1 MAIKVISTEKKPI
14 KLWLQDIDEIAL
26 DQAKNIAN
34 MPFAFRHVAI
44 MPDAHQ
50 GFGMPIGGVLAT
62 QEVVVPNAV
71 GVDIGCGMCALRTE
85 LKSIDQTDLKA
96 IHQRIKQLIPVGFD
110 HHEKKQNKQLMPEM
124 NPDMKIVR
132 QEYDN
137 ALFQIGTLGG
147 GNHFVEIQQ
156 GSDGY
161 IWIMIHSGSR
171 NIGYKVAEYYNQK
184 AIELN
189 QKYYSKVKKEW
200 QLAFLPLNTELYKNY
215 MQEMQFCVDFAL
227 ANRKL
232 MMESVKQ
239 AFVEKLGEIDFDRF
253 VNIAHNYARWENH
266 FGQNVIVHRK
276 GATSAKVGETGI
288 IPGSQGTKSYIVEG
302 LGNPESF
309 HSCSHGAGR
318 VLGRKEAQRQL
329 NLKDVIEKL
338 DQKGILHSIKNVAD
352 LDEAPSAYKDI
363 DLVME
368 NQKDLVRILIE
379 LKPLAVVKG

>member
-1 MAIKVISTEKKPI
+1 MPVKVISTENKPI
-14 KLWLQDIDEIAL
+14 KLWLHDIDEATMV
-26 DQAKNIAN
+26 QAKNIAN
-34 MPFAFRHVAI
+34 LPFAFRHVAI
-44 MPDAHQ
+44 MPDAHV

-71 GVDIGCGMCALRTE
+71 GVDIGCGMCSLRTG
-85 LKSIDQTDLKA
+85 LHSIGQADLKA
-96 IHQRIKQLIPVGFD
+96 IHQKIIKLIPVGFD
-110 HHEKKQNKQLMPEM
+110 HHETKQDEQIMPELD
-124 NPDMKIVR
+124 PDMKIVR
-132 QEYDN
+132 QEYES

-156 GSDGY
+156 GSDGH

-189 QKYYSKVKKEW
+189 QKYYSAVKKEW
-200 QLAFLPLNTELYKNY
+200 QLAFLPINTELYKNY
-215 MQEMQFCVDFAL
+215 LLEMQFCVDFAL

-232 MMESVKQ
+232 MMERVKQ
-239 AFVEKLGEIDFDRF
+239 AFSETLGEISFDRF
-253 VNIAHNYARWENH
+253 INIAHNYARWENH

-276 GATSAKVGETGI
+276 GATSARQGETGI

-302 LGNPESF
+302 MGNPESF
-309 HSCSHGAGR
+309 QSCSHGAGR

-329 NLKDVIEKL
+329 SLKKEIEIL
-338 DQKGILHSIKNVAD
+338 DRQGIIHSIFDVHD

-368 NQKDLVRILIE
+368 NQKDLVRILVE
-379 LKPLAVVKG
+379 LKPLAVLKG

>member
-1 MAIKVISTEKKPI
+1 MAIKVISTENKPI
-14 KLWLQDIDEIAL
+14 KLWLQEIDDAAL
-26 DQAKNIAN
+26 EQAKNIAN
-34 MPFAFRHVAI
+34 LPFAFRHVAI
-44 MPDAHQ
+44 MPDAHV

-62 QEVVVPNAV
+62 HEAVVPNAV

-85 LKSIDQTDLKA
+85 LQSLHQADLKV
-96 IHQRIKQLIPVGFD
+96 IHQRIKALIPVGFD
-110 HHEKKQNKQLMPEM
+110 HHETKQDENLMPEM
-124 NPDMKIVR
+124 DTGMKIVR
-132 QEYDN
+132 QEYES
-137 ALFQIGTLGG
+137 ALYQVGTLGG

-156 GSDGY
+156 GSDGH

-189 QKYYSKVKKEW
+189 QKYYSAIKKEW
-200 QLAFLPLNTELYKNY
+200 QLAFLPLDTELYKNY
-215 MQEMQFCVDFAL
+215 MLEMQFCVDFAL

-232 MMESVKQ
+232 MMERVKQ
-239 AFVEKLGEIDFDRF
+239 AFTERLGDIEFDGF
-253 VNIAHNYARWENH
+253 INIAHNYARWEHH
-266 FGQNVIVHRK
+266 FGHNVIVHRK
-276 GATSAKVGETGI
+276 GATSSKAGETGI

-309 HSCSHGAGR
+309 QSCSHGAGR

-329 NLKDVIEKL
+329 SLKKEIENLDRL
-338 DQKGILHSIKNVAD
+338 GILHSICDVKD

-368 NQKDLVRILIE
+368 NQKDLVRILVE
-379 LKPLAVVKG
+379 LKPLAVLKG